1 MKKVLKKIA
10 SVTMAFTLLGTG
22 TVVTKIVSPKSDTTI
37 IASAASCPRCH
48 DTYHAKK
55 TRTVKWREAGIN
67 SIKTYEYT
75 ETYCPHCGYVY
86 SRK

>member
-55 TRTVKWREAGIN
+55 TRTVTVLHDAGCNYIY
-67 SIKTYEYT
+67 KFT